1 MCIKRFDET
10 SMFENIQRFLFGEVV
25 YRFVVKLNFLLL
37 KRWGGGR
44 RQENGG
50 HLDRQ
55 GYEVG
60 LAGEGRV

>member
-1 MCIKRFDET
+1 
-10 SMFENIQRFLFGEVV
+10 MFENIQRFLFGEVV